1 MKYSKLT
8 ALIYFMLF
16 TLISCN
22 KNDSPTQPS
31 VFNKGEYTGTFSVTF
46 KNYQNQS
53 SSFSQSGSISFTLS
67 DSTYSYSAI
76 VTKTDSVLKDVG
88 KYSKADQKMPMND
101 QSWLYMD
108 PRWHNSLYLMDTFSI
123 QTTGSQ
129 FVISQENDFANWKII
144 LNPKQ

>member
-1 MKYSKLT
+1 MVFS
-8 ALIYFMLF
+8 LIG
-16 TLISCN
+16 CN

-31 VFNKGEYTGTFSVTF
+31 SFTKGEYTGTFSVAF

-53 SSFSQSGSISFTLS
+53 SSFSQSGSISFTFS

-88 KYSKADQKMPMND
+88 RYSKADQKMPMND

-123 QTTGSQ
+123 QTTSSQ
-129 FVISQENDFANWKII
+129 FIISQENDFANWKII